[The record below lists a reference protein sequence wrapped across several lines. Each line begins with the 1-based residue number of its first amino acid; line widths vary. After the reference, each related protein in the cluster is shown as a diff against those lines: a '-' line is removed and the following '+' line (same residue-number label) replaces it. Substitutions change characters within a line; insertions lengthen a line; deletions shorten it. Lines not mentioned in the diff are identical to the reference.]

1 MIVGFAYNQKNSLLT
16 SDGRE
21 YLAGKLLQLSKINEY
36 STGRLLRVFGNIDRI
51 QLEHAKDLIK
61 LLLDVQSQL
70 EQAKYPS
77 VYNTIS
83 RIVKGS
89 PVAFA
94 EYEKM
99 YL

>member
-1 MIVGFAYNQKNSLLT
+1 MLT
-16 SDGRE
+16 AEGRE
-21 YLAGKLLQLSKINEY
+21 YLSEKLLQLSKINEY

-51 QLEHAKDLIK
+51 ELEHAKDLIK

-70 EQAKYPS
+70 DQAKFPS

-89 PVAFA
+89 PVAHA